1 MFSLS
6 EFMVFSI
13 ACWAL
18 ILSPGPDMIYVIT
31 RGGAQGRLA
40 GILSAAGVIAGT
52 LVHTL
57 FAACGLTI
65 ILQTSALAFMVVKFA
80 GAAYLIYLGVQAFFS
95 KDLLRL
101 NGDRQPVGNRRIFLQ
116 GLMSNV
122 LNPKIA
128 IFFLAFLPQFVDPGQ
143 SGAALRMTVLG
154 LTFAAFGLMFL
165 IPLGWFAGR
174 VGAWLLHR
182 PAISQKIKYVTGSVL
197 VGLGLRLAVSE
208 RS

>member
-31 RGGAQGRLA
+31 RGVAQGRLA

-143 SGAALRMTVLG
+143 SGARPAHDRLGANLRRLWPDVSNSLG
-154 LTFAAFGLMFL
+154 LVRGQGGGLAASPTGHQPEDQ
-165 IPLGWFAGR
+165 ICDRERTGGVGPAAGGQR
-174 VGAWLLHR
+174 
-182 PAISQKIKYVTGSVL
+182 T
-197 VGLGLRLAVSE
+197 
-208 RS
+208 